1 MKAKNIIFF
10 TAAVFVLVLLYNYAF
25 SRRNAV
31 KTEIREKIQR
41 DTIYIDNTD
50 TAPKVKKEIHI
61 KYVSV
66 PVYRD
71 SIITDSVRL
80 DVVQRIFSD
89 DSTYTAYVSGAVVD
103 SFPRLD
109 SISITQRNIIIDHE
123 IERIIKKKKKAIT
136 FGLQVG
142 AGIGVIQKKPDIYI
156 GIGAQWNF

>member
-1 MKAKNIIFF
+1 MKAKNVVYLV
-10 TAAVFVLVLLYNYAF
+10 AAAFVLVLLYNYAL

-31 KTEIREKIQR
+31 KTEIREKLRI

-66 PVYRD
+66 SVYRD

-89 DSTYTAYVSGAVVD
+89 DSTYTAYVSGAAVD

-123 IERIIKKKKKAIT
+123 IERIITKKKAIT

>member
-1 MKAKNIIFF
+1 MKAKNIVYF
-10 TAAVFVLVLLYNYAF
+10 AAASFVLVLLCNYALNL
-25 SRRNAV
+25 RNTG
-31 KTEIREKIQR
+31 KTEIREKLRI
-41 DTIYIDNTD
+41 DTLYITKTD
-50 TAPKVKKEIHI
+50 TVPKVKKEIHT

-71 SIITDSVRL
+71 SIITDSVSL

-123 IERIIKKKKKAIT
+123 IERIITKKKAIT

-142 AGIGVIQKKPDIYI
+142 AGMGMIQKKPDIYI

>member
-1 MKAKNIIFF
+1 MKAKSVVYFI
-10 TAAVFVLVLLYNYAF
+10 AAAFVSVLLYNYAF
-25 SRRNAV
+25 SRRNAI
-31 KTEIREKIQR
+31 KTEIRERI

-123 IERIIKKKKKAIT
+123 IERIITKKKAIT

>member
-1 MKAKNIIFF
+1 MKAKNVVYFV
-10 TAAVFVLVLLYNYAF
+10 AAAIVLVLLCNYAL

-31 KTEIREKIQR
+31 KTEIREKLRI
-41 DTIYIDNTD
+41 DTLYITKTD
-50 TAPKVKKEIHI
+50 TVPKVKKEIHT

-80 DVVQRIFSD
+80 DVVQRVFSD
-89 DSTYTAYVSGAVVD
+89 DSTYTAYVSGVVVD

-109 SISITQRNIIIDHE
+109 SISIRQRNIIIDHE
-123 IERIIKKKKKAIT
+123 VERIITKKKAIT

-142 AGIGVIQKKPDIYI
+142 AGMGMIQKKPDIYI

>member
-1 MKAKNIIFF
+1 MKAKNIIYFA
-10 TAAVFVLVLLYNYAF
+10 AAVFVLVLIYNYAL

-31 KTEIREKIQR
+31 KTEIREKIR
-41 DTIYIDNTD
+41 IDTIYIDNTD

-80 DVVQRIFSD
+80 DVVQRVFSD
-89 DSTYTAYVSGAVVD
+89 DSTYTAYISGAVVD

-123 IERIIKKKKKAIT
+123 IERIITKKKAIT

>member
-10 TAAVFVLVLLYNYAF
+10 AAAVFVLVLLYNYAL

-31 KTEIREKIQR
+31 KTEIREKIR
-41 DTIYIDNTD
+41 IDTIYIDNTD

-71 SIITDSVRL
+71 SIITDRVRL
-80 DVVQRIFSD
+80 DVVQRLFSD

-123 IERIIKKKKKAIT
+123 IERIITKKKAIT

>member
-1 MKAKNIIFF
+1 MKAKNVVYFV
-10 TAAVFVLVLLYNYAF
+10 AAAIVLVLLCNYAL

-31 KTEIREKIQR
+31 KTEIREKLRI
-41 DTIYIDNTD
+41 DTLYITKTD
-50 TAPKVKKEIHI
+50 TVPKVKKEIHT

-123 IERIIKKKKKAIT
+123 IERIITKKKAIT

-142 AGIGVIQKKPDIYI
+142 AGMGMIQKKPDIYI

>member
-10 TAAVFVLVLLYNYAF
+10 AAADFVLVLLYNYAS
-25 SRRNAV
+25 SRRNAI
-31 KTEIREKIQR
+31 KTEIREKQR
-41 DTIYIDNTD
+41 IDTIYIDNTD

-71 SIITDSVRL
+71 SIITDSVQL
-80 DVVQRIFSD
+80 DVAQRIFSD

-123 IERIIKKKKKAIT
+123 IERIITKKKAIT

>member
-1 MKAKNIIFF
+1 MKAKNVVYFV
-10 TAAVFVLVLLYNYAF
+10 AAAIVLVLLCNYAL
-25 SRRNAV
+25 SRRNSV
-31 KTEIREKIQR
+31 KTEIREKLRI
-41 DTIYIDNTD
+41 DTLYITKTD
-50 TAPKVKKEIHI
+50 TVPKVKKEKHI

-80 DVVQRIFSD
+80 DMVQRVFSD
-89 DSTYTAYVSGAVVD
+89 DSTYMAYVSGAVVD

-109 SISITQRNIIIDHE
+109 SISIRQRNIIIDHE
-123 IERIIKKKKKAIT
+123 IERIITKKKAIT

-142 AGIGVIQKKPDIYI
+142 AGMGMIQKKPDIYI

>member
-1 MKAKNIIFF
+1 MKAKNIVYF
-10 TAAVFVLVLLYNYAF
+10 AAASFVLVLLCNYALNL
-25 SRRNAV
+25 RNTG
-31 KTEIREKIQR
+31 KTEIREKLRI
-41 DTIYIDNTD
+41 DTLYITKTD
-50 TAPKVKKEIHI
+50 TVPKVKKEIYT

-71 SIITDSVRL
+71 SIITDSVSL

-123 IERIIKKKKKAIT
+123 IERIITKKKAIT

-142 AGIGVIQKKPDIYI
+142 AGMGMIQKKPDIYI

>member
-1 MKAKNIIFF
+1 MKAKNIVYFV
-10 TAAVFVLVLLYNYAF
+10 AASFVLVLLCNYAL
-25 SRRNAV
+25 RLQNAV
-31 KTEIREKIQR
+31 KTEIREKLRI
-41 DTIYIDNTD
+41 DTLYITKTD
-50 TAPKVKKEIHI
+50 TVPKVKKEKHT

-109 SISITQRNIIIDHE
+109 SIKISQRSIVIDHE
-123 IERIIKKKKKAIT
+123 VERIITKKKAIT

-142 AGIGVIQKKPDIYI
+142 AGMGVIQKKPDIYI

>member
-10 TAAVFVLVLLYNYAF
+10 AAAVFVLVLLYNYAF

-31 KTEIREKIQR
+31 KTEIREKIR
-41 DTIYIDNTD
+41 IDTIYIDNTD
-50 TAPKVKKEIHI
+50 TAPKVKKEIRI

-71 SIITDSVRL
+71 SIITDSVQL

-109 SISITQRNIIIDHE
+109 SIRITQRNIIIDHE
-123 IERIIKKKKKAIT
+123 IERIITKKKAIT